1 MLYNMLMDTDQL
13 PEKFLEKLP
22 TYIPSEKLQAV
33 LHSFSVK
40 RSITFRTNTI
50 KITSQ
55 EVEKG
60 LRSLGF
66 EIEHIYWCEDAFI
79 LKNKSKEELMNTKLY
94 KEGKIYIQNL
104 SSMIPPLVLSPQPE
118 EIILDMAASPGS
130 KTTELATLMHNTGII
145 IANDKSPKR
154 LFKLLEN
161 LKTQGVTNT
170 KTSAIPGEF
179 LWKKYPEYFDGVLLD
194 APCSMEGRFTTNDP
208 NSYKDW
214 SPRKIKELS
223 NLQKWMLRSAI
234 SCTKIGGTIVYSTC
248 AMSPEENEE
257 VIDWLL
263 KKMGDAITIEELSL
277 EHLPKNPGLTQWG
290 KKQYNPAL
298 AKTLRIYPSTLME
311 GFFVAKIKKHA
322 STIVLQ

>member
-1 MLYNMLMDTDQL
+1 
-13 PEKFLEKLP
+13 
-22 TYIPSEKLQAV
+22 
-33 LHSFSVK
+33 
-40 RSITFRTNTI
+40 
-50 KITSQ
+50 
-55 EVEKG
+55 
-60 LRSLGF
+60 
-66 EIEHIYWCEDAFI
+66 
-79 LKNKSKEELMNTKLY
+79 
-94 KEGKIYIQNL
+94 
-104 SSMIPPLVLSPQPE
+104 MIPPLVLSPQPE